1 MEKWKG
7 IVIALIIIAV
17 GGYGYLA
24 SRPPAPTETVE
35 APPPGEQALQKLV
48 GKPAPEF
55 NIPSALWANVEGKN
69 PVTVESLKGH
79 VTVLEFWRA
88 ACPHCKDAAP
98 FMEKL
103 YEKYEKQGLK
113 MVGIHSPSNNPDPT
127 FVENDWGQVRS
138 TVNQWGIT
146 YPVGYDAESKLFKN
160 QYSGTLYP
168 TALVLDKNGVVQY
181 AETGYDE
188 AKAQKLEQAVQQV
201 LATGKVQPAEAHSP
215 DDGHGHSHGPDDG
228 HGH

>member
-1 MEKWKG
+1 MEKWKSV
-7 IVIALIIIAV
+7 VIALIVVAV

-35 APPPGEQALQKLV
+35 APPAGEQALQKLV
-48 GKPAPEF
+48 GQPAPEF
-55 NIPSALWANVEGKN
+55 NIQSALWTNVEGKE

-79 VTVLEFWRA
+79 ITLVEFWRA
-88 ACPHCKDAAP
+88 TCSHCEAAAP

-103 YEKYEKQGLK
+103 YEKYKDQGFK
-113 MVGIHSPSNNPDPT
+113 VVGIHSPSDNPDPK

-138 TVNQWGIT
+138 TVSQWGIT
-146 YPVGYDAESKLFKN
+146 YPVGYDAKSSLFKT

-168 TALVLDKNGVVQY
+168 TVLILDKDGVVQY

-188 AKAQKLEQAVQQV
+188 QKAIKLEQVVQQM
-201 LATGKVQPAEAHSP
+201 LKTGKPPEEPAVPAGHSAH
-215 DDGHGHSHGPDDG
+215 DGHGH
-228 HGH
+228 

>member
-1 MEKWKG
+1 MEKWKS
-7 IVIALIIIAV
+7 IVIALIIVAV

-35 APPPGEQALQKLV
+35 KPPAGAQELQKLV
-48 GKPAPEF
+48 GQPAPEF
-55 NIPSALWANVEGKN
+55 NIPSALWTNSDGKN

-79 VTVLEFWRA
+79 VTLLEFWRA
-88 ACPHCKDAAP
+88 SCPHCKDAAP

-103 YEKYEKQGLK
+103 YEKHEKQGFK
-113 MVGIHSPSNNPDPT
+113 IVGIQSPSDNPDPH
-127 FVENDWGQVRS
+127 FVENDWGQVRA

-146 YPVGYDAESKLFKN
+146 YPVGFDAKAKLFKT

-168 TALVLDKNGVVQY
+168 TVLVLDKNGVVQY

-188 AKAQKLEQAVQQV
+188 EKAQKLEQVVQQM
-201 LATGKVQPAEAHSP
+201 LKTGKPEAPAAPTGHSK
-215 DDGHGHSHGPDDG
+215 DDGHGH
-228 HGH
+228 